1 MEDSNWGRAP
11 VLFGTPTPGAGAM
24 FGRANTQPVQC
35 REKAETEEVAA
46 FVFSQSLTQ
55 TLLLTEYLDVLFH
68 SYFFLMKE
76 LKG

>member
-1 MEDSNWGRAP
+1 
-11 VLFGTPTPGAGAM
+11 M